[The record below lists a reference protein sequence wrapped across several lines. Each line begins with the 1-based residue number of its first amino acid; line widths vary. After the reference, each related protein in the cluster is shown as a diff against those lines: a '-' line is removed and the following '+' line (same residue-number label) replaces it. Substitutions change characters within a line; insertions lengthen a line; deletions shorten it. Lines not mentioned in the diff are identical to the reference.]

1 MVIFGIFIVLIFVL
15 SLISCRLK
23 TTILSAPM
31 IFTSAGILV
40 ALVIPGVAEVEV
52 HSNTILMLAE
62 LALAFTLFT
71 DASRIQARSVWRD
84 SQLPDRLLLIGMP
97 LTIFAGLIVGLLV
110 FTTLTFWE
118 AAILA
123 VILAPTDASLGAAIV
138 TSQRV
143 PDRIRQA
150 LNIESGL
157 NDGLSVPFLMLFIAL
172 ARVESPLENTSWIL
186 YTLQVI
192 GLGLLVGG
200 VMGWGSGWLMNIAS
214 RRGWT
219 EEKAEQLGLLAV
231 VVLTF
236 FIAHEIGGNEFIAA
250 FVAGLLVKVS
260 FSDAGERMLD
270 FNEAWGEL
278 LVYFVFFIFGVIA
291 APWLPMITFSM
302 AVYAALS
309 LTLVR
314 MLPVAVSMLG
324 TELQRSSVLIMGWFG
339 PRGLASIVLGMVY
352 LKEKAHLPGE
362 QIILMTVAATVLLS
376 VFAHGIST
384 APAINRYGAL
394 VESLPPE
401 APEFYEPAAVS
412 GVDPP

>member
-1 MVIFGIFIVLIFVL
+1 MIVFGIFLVLIFIL
-15 SLISCRLK
+15 SLVSHRLK
-23 TTILSAPM
+23 KTILSAPM
-31 IFTSAGILV
+31 IFTSAGIIV
-40 ALVIPGVAEVEV
+40 FLVIPELALVEV
-52 HSNTILMLAE
+52 NNKTVLLLAE

-71 DASRIQARSVWRD
+71 DASRIQARSVLRD

-97 LTIFAGLIVGLLV
+97 LTIFAGLIIGLLV
-110 FTTLTFWE
+110 FTSLTFWE

-123 VILAPTDASLGAAIV
+123 VILTPTDASLGAAIA
-138 TSQRV
+138 TSKRV

-172 ARVESPLENTSWIL
+172 ARVDSPLENTSWIL

-200 VMGWGSGWLMNIAS
+200 VMGWGSGWLMGIAA

-236 FIAHEIGGNEFIAA
+236 FIAQQIGGNEFIAA
-250 FVAGLLVKVS
+250 FVAGLLVKVG
-260 FSDAGERMLD
+260 FVDAGERLVD

-278 LVYFVFFIFGVIA
+278 LVYFVFFIFGAIA
-291 APWLPMITFSM
+291 APILPTITFSVV
-302 AVYAALS
+302 VYAALS

-324 TELQRSSVLIMGWFG
+324 VGLQRSSVLIMGWFG
-339 PRGLASIVLGMVY
+339 PRGLTSIVLGFVY
-352 LKEKAHLPGE
+352 LKEEANLPGE
-362 QIILMTVAATVLLS
+362 PLILLTVAATVLLS

-384 APAINRYGAL
+384 VPAINRYGAQ

-412 GVDPP
+412 SVDSP

>member
-1 MVIFGIFIVLIFVL
+1 MIVFGIFLVLIFIL
-15 SLISCRLK
+15 SLVSHRLK
-23 TTILSAPM
+23 KTILSAPM
-31 IFTSAGILV
+31 IFTSAGIIV
-40 ALVIPGVAEVEV
+40 FLVIPELALVEV
-52 HSNTILMLAE
+52 NNKTVLLLAE
-62 LALAFTLFT
+62 LALAFTLFG
-71 DASRIQARSVWRD
+71 DASCIQARSVLRD

-97 LTIFAGLIVGLLV
+97 LTIFAGLIIGLLV
-110 FTTLTFWE
+110 FTSLTFWE

-123 VILAPTDASLGAAIV
+123 VILTPTDASLGAAIA
-138 TSQRV
+138 TSPRV

-172 ARVESPLENTSWIL
+172 ARVDSPLENTSWIL

-200 VMGWGSGWLMNIAS
+200 VMGWGSGWLMGIAA

-236 FIAHEIGGNEFIAA
+236 FIAQQIGGNEFIAA
-250 FVAGLLVKVS
+250 FVAGLLVKVG
-260 FSDAGERMLD
+260 FVDAGERLVD

-278 LVYFVFFIFGVIA
+278 LVYFVFFIFGAIA
-291 APWLPMITFSM
+291 APILPTITFSVV
-302 AVYAALS
+302 VYAALS

-324 TELQRSSVLIMGWFG
+324 VGLQRSSVLIMGWFG
-339 PRGLASIVLGMVY
+339 PRGLTSIVLGFVY
-352 LKEKAHLPGE
+352 LKEEANLPGE
-362 QIILMTVAATVLLS
+362 PLILLTVAATVLLS

-384 APAINRYGAL
+384 VPAINRYGAQ

-401 APEFYEPAAVS
+401 APEFSEPAAVS
-412 GVDPP
+412 SVDSP

>member
-1 MVIFGIFIVLIFVL
+1 MIVFGIFLVLIFIL
-15 SLISCRLK
+15 SLVSHRLK
-23 TTILSAPM
+23 KTILSAPM
-31 IFTSAGILV
+31 IFTSAGIIV
-40 ALVIPGVAEVEV
+40 FLVIPELALVEV
-52 HSNTILMLAE
+52 NNKTVLLLAE

-71 DASRIQARSVWRD
+71 DASRIQARSVLRD

-97 LTIFAGLIVGLLV
+97 LTIFAGLIIGLLV
-110 FTTLTFWE
+110 FTSLTFWE

-123 VILAPTDASLGAAIV
+123 VILTPTDASLGAAIA
-138 TSQRV
+138 TSPRV

-172 ARVESPLENTSWIL
+172 ARVDSPLENTSWIL

-200 VMGWGSGWLMNIAS
+200 VMGWGSGWLMGIAA

-236 FIAHEIGGNEFIAA
+236 FIAQQIGGNEFIAA
-250 FVAGLLVKVS
+250 FVAGLLVKVG
-260 FSDAGERMLD
+260 FVDAGERLVD

-278 LVYFVFFIFGVIA
+278 LVYFVFFIFGAIA
-291 APWLPMITFSM
+291 APILPTITFSVV
-302 AVYAALS
+302 VYAALS

-324 TELQRSSVLIMGWFG
+324 VGLQRSSVLIMGWFG
-339 PRGLASIVLGMVY
+339 PRGLTSIVLGFVY
-352 LKEKAHLPGE
+352 LKEEANLPGE
-362 QIILMTVAATVLLS
+362 PLILLTVAATVLLS

-384 APAINRYGAL
+384 VPAINRYGAQ

-412 GVDPP
+412 SVDSP

>member
-1 MVIFGIFIVLIFVL
+1 MIVFGIFLVLIFIL
-15 SLISCRLK
+15 SLVSHRLK
-23 TTILSAPM
+23 KTILSAPM
-31 IFTSAGILV
+31 IFTSAGIIV
-40 ALVIPGVAEVEV
+40 FLVIPELALVEV
-52 HSNTILMLAE
+52 NNKTVLLLAE

-71 DASRIQARSVWRD
+71 DASRIQARSVLRD

-97 LTIFAGLIVGLLV
+97 LTIFAGLIIGLLV
-110 FTTLTFWE
+110 FTSLTFWE

-123 VILAPTDASLGAAIV
+123 VILTPTDASLGAAIA
-138 TSQRV
+138 TSPRV

-172 ARVESPLENTSWIL
+172 ARVDSPLENTSWIL

-200 VMGWGSGWLMNIAS
+200 VMGWGSGWLMGIAA

-236 FIAHEIGGNEFIAA
+236 FIAQQIGGNEFIAA
-250 FVAGLLVKVS
+250 FVAGLLVKVG
-260 FSDAGERMLD
+260 FVDAGERLVD

-278 LVYFVFFIFGVIA
+278 LVYFVFFIFGAIA
-291 APWLPMITFSM
+291 APILPTITFSVV
-302 AVYAALS
+302 VYAALS

-324 TELQRSSVLIMGWFG
+324 VGLQRSSVLIMGWFG
-339 PRGLASIVLGMVY
+339 PRGLTSIVLGFVY
-352 LKEKAHLPGE
+352 LKEEANLPGE
-362 QIILMTVAATVLLS
+362 PLILLTVAATVLLS

-384 APAINRYGAL
+384 VPAINRYGAQ

-401 APEFYEPAAVS
+401 APEFNKPTSETSKVS
-412 GVDPP
+412 S

>member
-1 MVIFGIFIVLIFVL
+1 MVVFGIFLGLIFIL
-15 SLISCRLK
+15 SLISHRLK
-23 TTILSAPM
+23 KTILTAPM
-31 IFTSAGILV
+31 VFTSAGIIVFLIIPEL
-40 ALVIPGVAEVEV
+40 ALVEVNNKTV
-52 HSNTILMLAE
+52 LLLAE
-62 LALAFTLFT
+62 LALAFTLFG

-97 LTIFAGLIVGLLV
+97 VTIFAGLIIGLLV
-110 FTTLTFWE
+110 FTSLTFWE

-123 VILAPTDASLGAAIV
+123 VILAPTDASLGGAIS
-138 TSQRV
+138 TSPRV
-143 PDRIRQA
+143 PDRIRKA

-172 ARVESPLENTSWIL
+172 ARVDSPLENTSWIL

-200 VMGWGSGWLMNIAS
+200 VMGWGSGWLMSKAAQ
-214 RRGWT
+214 RGWT
-219 EEKAEQLGLLAV
+219 DEKAEQLGLLAV
-231 VVLTF
+231 VVLVF

-270 FNEAWGEL
+270 FSEAWGEL
-278 LVYFVFFIFGVIA
+278 LVYFVFFIFGAIA
-291 APWLPMITFSM
+291 APLLPTITFSVV
-302 AVYAALS
+302 VYAVLS

-324 TELQRSSVLIMGWFG
+324 IKLQRSSVLFMGWFG
-339 PRGLASIVLGMVY
+339 PRGLASIVLGFVY
-352 LKEKAHLPGE
+352 LKEEANLPGE
-362 QIILMTVAATVLLS
+362 SLILLTVAATVLLS

-384 APAINRYGAL
+384 VPAIKQYGGDVDAFP
-394 VESLPPE
+394 SD
-401 APEFYEPAAVS
+401 APEFKKPVSAASIEP
-412 GVDPP
+412 

>member
-1 MVIFGIFIVLIFVL
+1 MVIFGIFLVLIFVL
-15 SLISCRLK
+15 SLISRRLK

-40 ALVIPGVAEVEV
+40 VLVIPGLAEVEV
-52 HSNTILMLAE
+52 HSKTVLMLAE

-123 VILAPTDASLGAAIV
+123 VILAPTDASLGAAIA
-138 TSQRV
+138 TSKRV
-143 PDRIRQA
+143 PDRIRKA

-186 YTLQVI
+186 YTVQVI

-200 VMGWGSGWLMNIAS
+200 VMGWGSGWLMSIAA

-231 VVLTF
+231 VGLVF

-250 FVAGLLVKVS
+250 FTAGLLVKVS
-260 FSDAGERMLD
+260 FSDAGERMVD

-278 LVYFVFFIFGVIA
+278 LVYFVFFIFGAIA
-291 APWLPMITFSM
+291 APLLPMITFSV

-324 TELQRSSVLIMGWFG
+324 VGLQRSSVLIMGWFG
-339 PRGLASIVLGMVY
+339 PRGLASIVLGLVY

-362 QIILMTVAATVLLS
+362 PIILLTVIATVLLS

-384 APAINRYGAL
+384 VPAINRYGAV

-401 APEFYEPAAVS
+401 APEFNKPTSETSKVS
-412 GVDPP
+412 S